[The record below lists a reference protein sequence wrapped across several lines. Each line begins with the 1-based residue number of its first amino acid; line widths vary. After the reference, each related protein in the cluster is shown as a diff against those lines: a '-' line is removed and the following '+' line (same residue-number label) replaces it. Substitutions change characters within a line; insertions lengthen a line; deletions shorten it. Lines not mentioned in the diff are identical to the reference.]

1 MMAPTLFL
9 LTSKNTIE
17 RFGNIKN
24 IQEKEASEKPFEYLS
39 ESAAYF

>member
-1 MMAPTLFL
+1 MMGPTISL

-24 IQEKEASEKPFEYLS
+24 IQEKIT
-39 ESAAYF
+39 